1 MSRNNTANT
10 LSTTSV
16 FSSYVEKVLSE
27 SDYAKIHS
35 VFPNGF
41 NLNFDDELVYMSYH
55 QEGMLSARGL
65 AIDKKVFK
73 TISPHVKTGGH
84 VRLRK
89 DQLMFYTRPH
99 IFTINFSDKKIK
111 KLQVV
116 PVTEEDLKTIDFI
129 GRLKGMAI
137 FKKSGFSNNQ
147 MLLAILDDIQKVE
160 EIKTNHINQLIGAG
174 VGLTPTGDDFLQGLM
189 LMEQTLKQPP
199 RIQKIVQKQLK
210 ERSTTEVSLSYYEAL
225 FAGYSNE
232 PLVLLFKAVLEK
244 DVKGLEKSLSYIQK
258 YGDTSGFDLLTGI
271 CTYLKL
277 LQDRNDEKT

>member
-1 MSRNNTANT
+1 MSRNNTTNT

-16 FSSYVEKVLSE
+16 FSSYVEEVLSQN
-27 SDYAKIHS
+27 DYAKIHS

-41 NLNFDDELVYMSYH
+41 NLNFDGELVYMSYH

-65 AIDKKVFK
+65 AIDKKAFEI
-73 TISPHVKTGGH
+73 ISSYVKTGGH

-99 IFTINFSDKKIK
+99 IFTINFSNKIIK
-111 KLQVV
+111 NLQVV

-129 GRLKGMAI
+129 GRLKGMTI
-137 FKKSGFSNNQ
+137 LKKSGFSNNQ
-147 MLLAILDDIQKVE
+147 MLLNILEDIQKIK

-189 LMEQTLKQPP
+189 LMEQTLKHPP
-199 RIQKIVQKQLK
+199 KIQKVVQQQLK
-210 ERSTTEVSLSYYEAL
+210 KRSTTEVSLSYYEAL

-244 DVKGLEKSLSYIQK
+244 DEKGLEESFSYIQK
-258 YGDTSGFDLLTGI
+258 YGDTSGYDLLMGI
-271 CTYLKL
+271 FTYLKIL
-277 LQDRNDEKT
+277 